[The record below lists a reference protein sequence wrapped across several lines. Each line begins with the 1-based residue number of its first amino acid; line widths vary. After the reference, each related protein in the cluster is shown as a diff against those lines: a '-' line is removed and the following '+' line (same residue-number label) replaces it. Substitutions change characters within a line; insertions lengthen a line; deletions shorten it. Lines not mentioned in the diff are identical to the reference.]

1 MLNLMWVKKLLILK
15 GLSMFIVHAW
25 KKLIALFSTN
35 NNHALGLKKDGSK
48 TTFGVEEKPSG

>member
-1 MLNLMWVKKLLILK
+1 
-15 GLSMFIVHAW
+15 MFIVHAW

-48 TTFGVEEKPSG
+48 TTFGVEEKPSGLHQ